1 MIVRA
6 EKSGDNAAIERLIGE
21 APAEFSYAAKLRAA
35 GKIIP
40 ELSLVSADDK
50 SEVTGYIGFC
60 RAVVPDMKCVFMAGV
75 YAPDDDTRKLL
86 INEAGRKAREL
97 GFDGILAYTDK
108 TELFVELGYAS
119 SICYGV
125 LLPDD
130 PARLGY
136 MFYQSF
142 TDKKSQGLV
151 YAELPGELEMKAP
164 ADNLTIKTCLSKEEY
179 ANAAMNT
186 RRRSRIIESAVILLM
201 IAVCIAFLI
210 IRKSLVYLGPCA
222 VLCYLLYSHVIGSGK
237 FLKKNIEGRNSGSS
251 SGLNEYFLFC
261 NDFFISYSPGGSC
274 NCESYAKFH
283 FLYLKK
289 DYLFFGYPANKGA
302 NLYGH
307 YIMYRDIPDKNA
319 FVEFL
324 KKRSGGIRVMK

>member
-6 EKSGDNAAIERLIGE
+6 ATSGDNAVMERLISE

-35 GKIIP
+35 GKMIP
-40 ELSLVSADDK
+40 ELSLISAGDNG
-50 SEVTGYIGFC
+50 EVTGYIGFC
-60 RAVVPDMKCVFMAGV
+60 RAVVPDMECVFMAGV

-86 INEAGRKAREL
+86 IRQAGDKAREL
-97 GFDGILAYTDK
+97 GIDGILAYTDK
-108 TELFVELGYAS
+108 VELFVELGYAS
-119 SICYGV
+119 SIYYGV

-136 MFYQSF
+136 MLYQPI
-142 TDKKSQGLV
+142 TDKKSQELA
-151 YAELPGELEMKAP
+151 YAALPGELEMEAP
-164 ADNLTIKTCLSKEEY
+164 ADNLAINTRMSGEEY
-179 ANAAMNT
+179 EKAAMNT
-186 RRRSRIIESAVILLM
+186 RRRSRIIESTVILL
-201 IAVCIAFLI
+201 IIVLCIVLLI

-222 VLCYLLYSHVIGSGK
+222 VLCYLLYSHVIGSNK
-237 FLKKNIEGRNSGSS
+237 FLKKNIEGRNESS
-251 SGLNEYFLFC
+251 SAGLNEYFLFC
-261 NDFFISYSPGGSC
+261 NDFFITYSPGGSC

-289 DYLFFGYPANKGA
+289 DYLFFGYPVNKGA

-307 YIMYRDIPDKNA
+307 YIMYRDIPDKTA

>member
-6 EKSGDNAAIERLIGE
+6 EASGDKAAIERLISE

-40 ELSLVSADDK
+40 ELSLVSADDNG
-50 SEVTGYIGFC
+50 EVTGYIGSC
-60 RAVVPDMKCVFMAGV
+60 RADVPDMECVFMAGV
-75 YAPDDDTRKLL
+75 YALDDETNKLL
-86 INEAGRKAREL
+86 INEAGRIAREL
-97 GFDGILAYTDK
+97 GFDGILTYTDK
-108 TELFVELGYAS
+108 IELLRELGYFS
-119 SICYGV
+119 SVHYGV

-136 MFYQSF
+136 MFYRSF
-142 TDKKSQGLV
+142 TDKKSQELV
-151 YAELPGELEMKAP
+151 YAELPAELGMEAH
-164 ADNLTIKTCLSKEEY
+164 ATEFSIKTSMSGEEY
-179 ANAAMNT
+179 ANAAINT
-186 RRRSRIIESAVILLM
+186 RRRSRIIESVVILLV
-201 IAVCIAFLI
+201 IAVCIALMI
-210 IRKSLVYLGPCA
+210 VRKSIVYIGPCA
-222 VLCYLLYSHVIGSGK
+222 VLGYILYSHVIGSNK
-237 FLKKNIEGRNSGSS
+237 FLKKNIEKRNDKGNA
-251 SGLNEYFLFC
+251 GLNEQFMFY
-261 NDFFISYSPGGSC
+261 NDFFISYLPGGSG
-274 NCESYAKFH
+274 NCESYSRFH

-289 DYLFFGYPANKGA
+289 DYLFFGYPVNKGA